1 MKDNHSSDKTLPP
14 AFHINIKETN
24 AEKEYVSIEKECQT
38 DDFLNPL
45 STSKN
50 ITDEEVYRTLCN
62 YSNNNNKSKYTEKIS
77 SGNQTSFENEV
88 LIDDDDDNNNN
99 DNEIEYGKNRN
110 YNLLSKI
117 FNDLPLT
124 LELKT
129 RILNTINYGN
139 NNIREKLEELGG
151 EINNDTSV
159 EEIKE
164 LLEVCKEEIKNE
176 NNSYLECIEELKEL
190 ITHKIDMI
198 MTNPKERQLNIK
210 SISKVKT
217 TIDDTVEGILFL
229 LNEDEFIEFDYI
241 IELFDKIKR
250 LKRENKM
257 LLNELNRLKYKY
269 HYNSNPIPPPMNP
282 QLTQSKQ
289 NASNTTTTTDNTNNE
304 NNIYTQNTIVVNHT
318 SVNLPEAK
326 EDTKNIQVPLDS
338 VVSLIVEI
346 NEEKK
351 EIEKEKDKD
360 KQTEKTNRLLEL
372 AKPKNNSLKPIPP
385 QSSSSQDHQQ
395 SKFVKDIPQNSRKQN
410 MLFHKGAMAL
420 ATDYAQK
427 LHISQMRIDQLMKRI
442 DVQNRVISSLKHELN
457 KDDDYKPS
465 LEIRGKEIND
475 DIDDEEDKDG
485 YDRDNSHFSIPSNVK
500 IIPTPPPKIIAP
512 RRQSKGWKRL
522 SEVFRNGK
530 LTQSVNKPISSSILS
545 DNKRTSETTTNTTTS
560 SSISDNA
567 STISETS
574 NNLKPNA
581 PPKTNK
587 IIKKFKNRKIKK

>member
-1 MKDNHSSDKTLPP
+1 MKDNYSSDKTLPP

-24 AEKEYVSIEKECQT
+24 ADKEYVSIEKECQT

-50 ITDEEVYRTLCN
+50 ITNEEVYRTLRN
-62 YSNNNNKSKYTEKIS
+62 NNNNNKSKYIEKTN
-77 SGNQTSFENEV
+77 SGIQTSFENEV
-88 LIDDDDDNNNN
+88 LIDDDDNNS
-99 DNEIEYGKNRN
+99 EIEYGKNRN
-110 YNLLSKI
+110 YNILSKI

-124 LELKT
+124 IKLKT
-129 RILNTINYGN
+129 RVLNTINYGN
-139 NNIREKLEELGG
+139 NNIREKFEELGG
-151 EINNDTSV
+151 EINDDTSV

-164 LLEVCKEEIKNE
+164 LLEVCKEEIQNE

-190 ITHKIDMI
+190 INQKTDII
-198 MTNPKERQLNIK
+198 MRNPKETQLNIK

-241 IELFDKIKR
+241 MELFDKIKR
-250 LKRENKM
+250 LKKENKM

-269 HYNSNPIPPPMNP
+269 HYNYNPIPPPMNP
-282 QLTQSKQ
+282 QLTQS
-289 NASNTTTTTDNTNNE
+289 NSTTTDNNN
-304 NNIYTQNTIVVNHT
+304 NQNIHTPNTIVINHT

-338 VVSLIVEI
+338 VVSLLVEI

-360 KQTEKTNRLLEL
+360 KEKEKTNRLLEL
-372 AKPKNNSLKPIPP
+372 AKPKSSSLKPIPP
-385 QSSSSQDHQQ
+385 PLSSSQDQRQ
-395 SKFVKDIPQNSRKQN
+395 SKLIKDIPPNSRKQN

-465 LEIRGKEIND
+465 LEIRGREIID
-475 DIDDEEDKDG
+475 DIDDDDKDG
-485 YDRDNSHFSIPSNVK
+485 YDRDNSQFLTPSNLK
-500 IIPTPPPKIIAP
+500 ITPTPPPKIIAP

-530 LTQSVNKPISSSILS
+530 LTESVNKRISE
-545 DNKRTSETTTNTTTS
+545 TTTTTTTNTTTS
-560 SSISDNA
+560 SSISDNG

-587 IIKKFKNRKIKK
+587 IIKKFKNRKIKR

>member
-1 MKDNHSSDKTLPP
+1 MKDNYSSDKTLPP

-24 AEKEYVSIEKECQT
+24 ADKEYVSIEKECQT

-50 ITDEEVYRTLCN
+50 ITNEEVYRTLRN
-62 YSNNNNKSKYTEKIS
+62 YNNNNKSKYIEKTN
-77 SGNQTSFENEV
+77 SGIQTSFENEV
-88 LIDDDDDNNNN
+88 LIDDDDNNS
-99 DNEIEYGKNRN
+99 EIEYGKNRN
-110 YNLLSKI
+110 YNILSKI

-124 LELKT
+124 IKLKT
-129 RILNTINYGN
+129 RVLNTINYGN

-151 EINNDTSV
+151 EINDDTSV

-164 LLEVCKEEIKNE
+164 LLEVCKEEIQNE

-190 ITHKIDMI
+190 INQKTDII
-198 MTNPKERQLNIK
+198 MRNPKETQLNIK

-241 IELFDKIKR
+241 MELFDKIKR
-250 LKRENKM
+250 LKKENKM

-269 HYNSNPIPPPMNP
+269 HYNYNPIPPPMNP
-282 QLTQSKQ
+282 QLTQS
-289 NASNTTTTTDNTNNE
+289 NSTTTDNNN
-304 NNIYTQNTIVVNHT
+304 NQNIHTPNTIVINHT

-338 VVSLIVEI
+338 VVSLLVEI

-360 KQTEKTNRLLEL
+360 KEKEKTNRLLEL
-372 AKPKNNSLKPIPP
+372 AKPKSSSLKPIPP
-385 QSSSSQDHQQ
+385 PLSSSQDQRQ
-395 SKFVKDIPQNSRKQN
+395 SKLIKDIPPNSRKQN

-465 LEIRGKEIND
+465 LEIRGREIID
-475 DIDDEEDKDG
+475 DIDDDDDKDG
-485 YDRDNSHFSIPSNVK
+485 YDRDNSQFLTPSNLK
-500 IIPTPPPKIIAP
+500 ITPTPPPKIIAP

-530 LTQSVNKPISSSILS
+530 LTESVNKPISSSILS
-545 DNKRTSETTTNTTTS
+545 DNKRISETTTTTTTNTTTS
-560 SSISDNA
+560 SSISDNG

-587 IIKKFKNRKIKK
+587 IIKKFKNRKIKR

>member
-1 MKDNHSSDKTLPP
+1 MKDNYSSDKTLPP

-24 AEKEYVSIEKECQT
+24 ADKEYVSIEKECQT

-50 ITDEEVYRTLCN
+50 ITNEEVYRTLRN
-62 YSNNNNKSKYTEKIS
+62 YNNNNKSKYIEKTN
-77 SGNQTSFENEV
+77 SGIQTSFENEV
-88 LIDDDDDNNNN
+88 LIDDDDNNS
-99 DNEIEYGKNRN
+99 EIEYGKNRN
-110 YNLLSKI
+110 YNILSKI

-124 LELKT
+124 IKLKT
-129 RILNTINYGN
+129 RVLNTINYGN

-151 EINNDTSV
+151 EINDDTSV

-164 LLEVCKEEIKNE
+164 LLEVCKEEIQNE

-190 ITHKIDMI
+190 INQKTDII
-198 MTNPKERQLNIK
+198 MRNPKETQLNIK

-217 TIDDTVEGILFL
+217 TIDDTVEGVLFL

-241 IELFDKIKR
+241 MELFDKIKR
-250 LKRENKM
+250 LKKENKM

-269 HYNSNPIPPPMNP
+269 HYNYNPIPPPMNP
-282 QLTQSKQ
+282 QLTQS
-289 NASNTTTTTDNTNNE
+289 NSTTTDNNN
-304 NNIYTQNTIVVNHT
+304 NQIIHTPNTIVINHT

-338 VVSLIVEI
+338 VVSLLVEI

-360 KQTEKTNRLLEL
+360 KEKEKTNRLLEL
-372 AKPKNNSLKPIPP
+372 AKPKSSSLKPIPP
-385 QSSSSQDHQQ
+385 PLSSSQDQRQ
-395 SKFVKDIPQNSRKQN
+395 SKLIKDIPPNSRKQN

-465 LEIRGKEIND
+465 LEIRGREIID
-475 DIDDEEDKDG
+475 DIDDDDDKDG
-485 YDRDNSHFSIPSNVK
+485 YDRDNSQFLTPSNLK
-500 IIPTPPPKIIAP
+500 ITPTPPKIIAP

-530 LTQSVNKPISSSILS
+530 LTES
-545 DNKRTSETTTNTTTS
+545 DNKRISETTTTTTTNTTIS
-560 SSISDNA
+560 SSISDNG
-567 STISETS
+567 STISQTS

-587 IIKKFKNRKIKK
+587 IIKKFKNRKIKR